1 MSPYK
6 FVFYLVVQDKFI
18 LKDIGISINGLGCFL
33 SLFLIFETIKMKIPV
48 LIQRK
53 IFELLTQGH
62 THRQIAKRVKVSP
75 TTVGV
80 IAKKLNEIQIP
91 IPEVFGLSNQHF
103 IEIVQTNVVNGLQRC
118 KPIPDFIYINDQMK
132 IKDMTLKQLWLEF
145 KEAQPDGI
153 SYSRF
158 AKLYKQ
164 WLKKLH
170 PSMRQ
175 NFTAGQ
181 TLLVDF
187 CGKTMPI
194 HNPDSDKVKNVQIF
208 VGVLGASSLIT
219 AIAVNTQQTHDWL
232 KCFTATFDRIG
243 GVPREV
249 ITDNLKAAVIKTG
262 RKGTIFNRTFEQF
275 AEYHNFAILNTR
287 PRTPQDKGLAEVSVQ
302 IIQRSVLVK
311 LRNRKFFSLDELQKT
326 LDIEVDKINR
336 GITKR
341 FPESRWDRFNRFEK
355 NQLLALPIS
364 PYPFSKWIFEQTVS
378 EFYQFTVDGNIY
390 SVPYTMIGK
399 KLDIAITSSKVQFFY
414 ENELIT
420 SHKILDGSGGAS
432 ILEEHMPANHRL
444 YNALSPASIK
454 QWAKLIGHY
463 VYTFVDRLLNTS
475 KQLARNIKSLNKLR
489 DYVLENKL
497 DSVLDQACEY
507 ALKYNL
513 LAVTDLLYVLKNQ
526 KYIQT
531 MNINQKVSQTT
542 HANLRG
548 ANYFG
553 GDAR

>member
-1 MSPYK
+1 MKLP
-6 FVFYLVVQDKFI
+6 VV
-18 LKDIGISINGLGCFL
+18 
-33 SLFLIFETIKMKIPV
+33 
-48 LIQRK
+48 IQRK
-53 IFELLTQGH
+53 ICEFLALGN
-62 THRQIAKRVKVSP
+62 THRQIAKRVNVSP

-80 IAKKLNEIQIP
+80 IAKKLDEIEIP
-91 IPEVFGLSNQHF
+91 VAEVLKVSNQEF
-103 IEIVQTNVVNGLQRC
+103 VDIVQTGVAKNVMKC
-118 KPIPDFIYINDQMK
+118 KPLPNFTYINDQMK
-132 IKDMTLKQLWLEF
+132 IRDMTLKQLWIEF
-145 KEAQPDGI
+145 KETEPKCV

-175 NFTAGQ
+175 HFTAGQ

-194 HNPDSDKVKNVQIF
+194 YDVNSDKVRNVQIF

-219 AIAVNTQQTHDWL
+219 VIAVDTQQTHDWL
-232 KCFTATFDRIG
+232 KCFTATFERIS
-243 GVPREV
+243 GVPKEI

-262 RKGTIFNRTFEQF
+262 RNGTVFNKTFEQF
-275 AEYHNFAILNTR
+275 ADYHDFAILNTR

-302 IIQRSVLVK
+302 IVQRSILVK
-311 LRNRKFFSLDELQKT
+311 LRDRKFFSLDELQKA
-326 LDIEVDKINR
+326 LDAEVNKINI

-341 FPESRWDRFNRFEK
+341 FPESRWDRFQRFEK
-355 NQLLALPIS
+355 EELQCLPQQ
-364 PYPFSKWIFEQTVS
+364 PYPFLKWVFQQTVS
-378 EFYQFTVDGNIY
+378 EFYQFTVEGNIY
-390 SVPYTMIGK
+390 SVPYTLIGK
-399 KLDIAITSSKVQFFY
+399 KLDIGITDNEVKFFHD
-414 ENELIT
+414 NELIYT
-420 SHKILDGSGGAS
+420 HQKLKGYGEAC

-444 YNALSPASIK
+444 YNTLSPASIK
-454 QWAKLIGHY
+454 QWAKSLGNY
-463 VYTFVDRLLNTS
+463 VYEFVEQILSKS

-489 DYVLENKL
+489 DYILENKL
-497 DSVLDQACEY
+497 DSVLNQACEY

-513 LAVTDLLYVLKNQ
+513 LAVTDLLYVLKNR
-526 KYIQT
+526 KYIQPLNT
-531 MNINQKVSQTT
+531 TQTLNPCT

>member
-1 MSPYK
+1 M
-6 FVFYLVVQDKFI
+6 
-18 LKDIGISINGLGCFL
+18 
-33 SLFLIFETIKMKIPV
+33 PV
-48 LIQRK
+48 
-53 IFELLTQGH
+53 T
-62 THRQIAKRVKVSP
+62 
-75 TTVGV
+75 
-80 IAKKLNEIQIP
+80 
-91 IPEVFGLSNQHF
+91 EVLDLSNQEF
-103 IEIVQTNVVNGLQRC
+103 INLIQTNVVKNVEMC
-118 KPIPDFIYINDQMK
+118 KPIPDFTYINDQMK
-132 IKDMTLKQLWLEF
+132 IRDMTLKQLWLEF
-145 KEAQPDGI
+145 KEIQSDGV

-158 AKLYKQ
+158 TKLYKH

-187 CGKTMPI
+187 CGKTMPLL
-194 HNPDSDKVKNVQIF
+194 NTNSDKVRNVQIF

-219 AIAVNTQQTHDWL
+219 AIAVDTQQTHDWL

-262 RKGTIFNRTFEQF
+262 RKGTVFNKTFEQF
-275 AEYHNFAILNTR
+275 AEYHDFSILNTR

-311 LRNRKFFSLDELQKT
+311 LRNRKFFSLDELQKA
-326 LDIEVDKINR
+326 LDVEVDKINR
-336 GITKR
+336 AITKR
-341 FPESRWDRFNRFEK
+341 FPESRWDRFQRFEK
-355 NQLLALPIS
+355 RELLALPAH
-364 PYPFSKWIFEQTVS
+364 PYPFSKWIFQQTVS
-378 EFYQFTVDGNIY
+378 EFYQFTVDENIY

-399 KLDIAITSSKVQFFY
+399 KLDIGITSCEVQFFY
-414 ENELIT
+414 ENELIV
-420 SHKILDGSGGAS
+420 SHNLLLGYGEVS

-454 QWAKLIGHY
+454 QWAKSIGNY
-463 VYTFVDRLLNTS
+463 VYDFVDQVLNKS
-475 KQLARNIKSLNKLR
+475 RQLARNIKSLNKLR
-489 DYVLENKL
+489 DYIIENKL
-497 DSVLDQACEY
+497 DSVLNQACEY

-513 LAVTDLLYVLKNQ
+513 LAVTDLLYVLKNR
-526 KYIQT
+526 KYIQAIKT
-531 MNINQKVSQTT
+531 DQKINHPT

-553 GDAR
+553 GNAR

>member
-1 MSPYK
+1 MKTP
-6 FVFYLVVQDKFI
+6 VQ
-18 LKDIGISINGLGCFL
+18 
-33 SLFLIFETIKMKIPV
+33 T
-48 LIQRK
+48 QRK
-53 IFELLTQGH
+53 ISELLTQGG

-80 IAKKLNEIQIP
+80 IARKLNELQIP
-91 IPEVFGLSNQHF
+91 ITELLDLSNQEF
-103 IEIVQTNVVNGLQRC
+103 IDIVQTNVVKCVKKYKL
-118 KPIPDFIYINDQMK
+118 IPDFTYINDQMK

-145 KEAQPDGI
+145 KETQSNGV

-158 AKLYKQ
+158 AYLYRK

-175 NFTAGQ
+175 HFGAGQ

-187 CGKTMPI
+187 CGKTMQVHDI
-194 HNPDSDKVKNVQIF
+194 NNGTVSNVQIF
-208 VGVLGASSLIT
+208 VAVLGASSLIIV
-219 AIAVNTQQTHDWL
+219 IAVETQQIHNWL

-262 RKGTIFNRTFEQF
+262 RNGTVFNKTFEQF
-275 AEYHNFAILNTR
+275 ADYHDFAILNTR
-287 PRTPQDKGLAEVSVQ
+287 PRTPKDKGLAEVSVQ

-311 LRNRKFFSLDELQKT
+311 FRDRKFFSLDELQKA

-336 GITKR
+336 SITKR
-341 FPESRWDRFNRFEK
+341 FPESRWDRFERFEK
-355 NQLLALPIS
+355 SKLLALPAHS
-364 PYPFSKWIFEQTVS
+364 YPFSKWIFQQTVS

-390 SVPYTMIGK
+390 SVPYTLIGK
-399 KLDIAITSSKVQFFY
+399 KLDIGITSREVQFFY
-414 ENELIT
+414 ANELIV
-420 SHKILDGSGGAS
+420 SHDLLRGYGEAS
-432 ILEEHMPANHRL
+432 ILQEHMPANHRL

-454 QWAKLIGHY
+454 QWAKSIGNY
-463 VYTFVDRLLNTS
+463 VYEFVDQVLNKS

-489 DYVLENKL
+489 DYIFENEL
-497 DSVLDQACEY
+497 DSVLNQACEY

-513 LAVTDLLYVLKNQ
+513 LAVTDLLYVLKNR
-526 KYIQT
+526 KYIQAINIDQT
-531 MNINQKVSQTT
+531 MSSPR

-548 ANYFG
+548 ANYFR

>member
-1 MSPYK
+1 
-6 FVFYLVVQDKFI
+6 
-18 LKDIGISINGLGCFL
+18 
-33 SLFLIFETIKMKIPV
+33 MKIPV

-53 IFELLTQGH
+53 FFEFLTQGS

-80 IAKKLNEIQIP
+80 IAKKLNEIQMP
-91 IPEVFGLSNQHF
+91 VTEVLDLSNQEF
-103 IEIVQTNVVNGLQRC
+103 INLIQTNVVNNVEMC
-118 KPIPDFIYINDQMK
+118 KPIPDFTYINDQMK
-132 IKDMTLKQLWLEF
+132 IRDMTLKQLWLEF
-145 KEAQPDGI
+145 KEIQSDGV

-158 AKLYKQ
+158 TKLYKH

-187 CGKTMPI
+187 CGKTMPLL
-194 HNPDSDKVKNVQIF
+194 NTNSDKVRNVQIF

-219 AIAVNTQQTHDWL
+219 AIAVDTQQTHDWL

-262 RKGTIFNRTFEQF
+262 RKGTVFNKTFEQF
-275 AEYHNFAILNTR
+275 AEYHDFSILNTR

-311 LRNRKFFSLDELQKT
+311 LRNRKFFSLDELQKA
-326 LDIEVDKINR
+326 LDVEVDKINR
-336 GITKR
+336 AITKR
-341 FPESRWDRFNRFEK
+341 FPESRWDRFQRFEK
-355 NQLLALPIS
+355 RELLALPAH
-364 PYPFSKWIFEQTVS
+364 PYPFSKWIFQQTVS
-378 EFYQFTVDGNIY
+378 EFYQFTVDENIY

-399 KLDIAITSSKVQFFY
+399 KLDIGITSCEVQFFY
-414 ENELIT
+414 ENELIV
-420 SHKILDGSGGAS
+420 SHNLLLGYGEVS
-432 ILEEHMPANHRL
+432 ILEEHMLANHRL

-454 QWAKLIGHY
+454 QWAKSIGNY
-463 VYTFVDRLLNTS
+463 VYDFVDQVLNKS
-475 KQLARNIKSLNKLR
+475 RQLARNIKSLNKLR
-489 DYVLENKL
+489 DYILENKL
-497 DSVLDQACEY
+497 DSVLNQACEY

-513 LAVTDLLYVLKNQ
+513 LAVTDLLYVLKNR
-526 KYIQT
+526 KYIQA
-531 MNINQKVSQTT
+531 INTDQKINHPT

-553 GDAR
+553 GNAR

>member
-1 MSPYK
+1 
-6 FVFYLVVQDKFI
+6 
-18 LKDIGISINGLGCFL
+18 
-33 SLFLIFETIKMKIPV
+33 MKLNPV
-48 LIQRK
+48 LQKK
-53 IFELLTQGH
+53 IVGELIKGH
-62 THRQIAKRVKVSP
+62 SFRQTAKKLKVSP
-75 TTVGV
+75 STVSV
-80 IAKKLNEIQIP
+80 LARRLKETKIP
-91 IPEVFGLSNQHF
+91 IHELLLLSNQEF
-103 IEIVQTNVVNGLQRC
+103 IDTLQTGIARNIENC
-118 KPIPDFIYINDQMK
+118 KPLPEFNYINDQMK
-132 IKDMTLKQLWLEF
+132 IRDMTLKQLWFEF
-145 KEAQPDGI
+145 KESVKNCV

-158 AKLYKQ
+158 AKLYKK

-175 NFTAGQ
+175 HFKAGQ

-194 HNPDSDKVKNVQIF
+194 HDTNSDKVRNVQIF

-219 AIAVNTQQTHDWL
+219 AIAVDTQQTHDWL
-232 KCFTATFDRIG
+232 KCFTATFDRLG

-262 RKGTIFNRTFEQF
+262 RKGTVFNKTFEQF
-275 AEYHNFAILNTR
+275 ADYHDFAILNTR

-302 IIQRSVLVK
+302 IIQRSVLIK
-311 LRNRKFFSLDELQKT
+311 LRNRKFFSLDELQKA
-326 LDIEVDKINR
+326 LDVEVDKINR

-341 FPESRWDRFNRFEK
+341 FPESRSDRFNRFEK
-355 NQLLALPIS
+355 NELLALPVH
-364 PYPFSKWIFEQTVS
+364 PYPFSKWIFQQTVS

-390 SVPYTMIGK
+390 SVPYTLIGK
-399 KLDIAITSSKVQFFY
+399 KLDIGITSCEVQFFY
-414 ENELIT
+414 ENELIA
-420 SHKILDGSGGAS
+420 SHDLLMGYGEAS

-454 QWAKLIGHY
+454 QWAKSVGNY
-463 VYTFVDRLLNTS
+463 VYEFVDQVLNKS
-475 KQLARNIKSLNKLR
+475 KQLARNIKSLNKMR

-497 DSVLDQACEY
+497 DAVLNQACEY

-513 LAVTDLLYVLKNQ
+513 LAVTDLLYVLKNR
-526 KYIQT
+526 KYIQA
-531 MNINQKVSQTT
+531 INTNQTIHRPT